1 MGKPV
6 YQLDELG
13 YFVGVTTADES
24 PKQPGVYHVPGGCVV
39 QKPPVAK
46 PGTRRR
52 FAAGK
57 WAYEAL
63 PGYGASAPQ
72 SGEPSIAELRAAK
85 IADVNAWRAVAET
98 VFEYKGATFACDA
111 TSRRRLDAVA
121 NCIAL
126 TGAFP
131 AEYAGTWTATDNAP
145 VPVGTVDE
153 FRAFYAAM
161 SAAGTAAFN
170 RATALKA
177 EVMAAESPEA
187 VAAIAWRAPPAAL
200 PG

>member
-1 MGKPV
+1 MVKTV

-13 YFVGVTTADES
+13 YLVGVTTADES
-24 PKQPGVYHVPGGCVV
+24 PKQPGIYHVPGGCVV
-39 QKPPVAK
+39 QKPPVDK

-57 WAYEAL
+57 WSYETL

-72 SGEPSIAELRAAK
+72 PGESTIAGIRAAK
-85 IADVNAWRAVAET
+85 LAEVNAWRAAAET
-98 VFEYKGATFACDA
+98 VFEYKGATFACDPA
-111 TSRRRLDAVA
+111 SRRRLDAVA
-121 NCIAL
+121 HCLAL
-126 TGAFP
+126 TGSFP
-131 AEYAGTWTATDNAP
+131 ADYAGAWTATDNAA

-161 SAAGTAAFN
+161 AAAMTAAFN

-177 EVMAAESPEA
+177 AVMAADKPEA
-187 VAAIAWRAPPAAL
+187 VAALAWRPAPD
-200 PG
+200 